1 MEGSKAPV
9 SVAVVIFR
17 LADTCYGLPAPAV
30 RECMSTPALVRPA
43 GTPAPVLGFFRL
55 GIERVVAID
64 LAALLGLR
72 GWNVP
77 DDDTMLYRP
86 LLLCGSPSDR
96 VKVAFMVD
104 SVLDVRQMAGAVT
117 ALPAEG
123 VPAGGWLTGE
133 VELAG
138 GMSAL
143 LMDPDRLLM
152 ERERRRIESLALDA
166 ALRDALWERAD
177 D

>member
-17 LADTCYGLPAPAV
+17 LVDTCYGLPAPAV
-30 RECMSTPALVRPA
+30 RECMPMPALVRPA

-55 GIERVVAID
+55 GAERVVAID

-72 GWNVP
+72 SWSVP
-77 DDDTMLYRP
+77 EVDAMLYRP
-86 LLLCGSPSDR
+86 LLLCGPADGVR
-96 VKVAFMVD
+96 VAFMVD

-138 GMSAL
+138 GMTAL

-166 ALRDALWERAD
+166 AVRDALWERAD
-177 D
+177 G

>member
-17 LADTCYGLPAPAV
+17 LVDTCYGLPAPAV
-30 RECMSTPALVRPA
+30 RECMPVPALVRPA

-55 GIERVVAID
+55 GAERVVAID
-64 LAALLGLR
+64 LAVMLGLR
-72 GWNVP
+72 AWSAP
-77 DDDTMLYRP
+77 DDDAMLYRP
-86 LLLCGSPSDR
+86 LLLCDPGAGM
-96 VKVAFMVD
+96 KVAFMVD
-104 SVLDVRQMAGAVT
+104 SVLDVRQRMGAVMV
-117 ALPAEG
+117 LPADG
-123 VPAGGWLTGE
+123 MPAGGWLAGE

-138 GMSAL
+138 GMTAL

-152 ERERRRIESLALDA
+152 ERERQRIEALALDA

-177 D
+177 G